1 MDKLSITT
9 HLMAILTA
17 FSAFTMPIAL
27 EVLNRVKSRYGSAY
41 YMDSI
46 EGIMGFKV
54 HYLFR
59 ELIFTLVALMF
70 FSVCVAFSSE
80 LVFTK
85 RLVLFFELV
94 FAFVTATLLIK
105 EFRFIK
111 TILLATRSDDLV
123 TDYLID
129 KLSEPEPESNHS
141 NHAKEIE
148 LLIQIACYNIEN
160 TTAFSEES
168 IENRLFGV
176 IEKAYLSHT
185 SSIHDE
191 TIKKLID
198 GLAVVLTSARSTN
211 NRKTYVSLQ
220 RNYAQHLILF
230 FDRKVKSYDV
240 FEQYSEEFYEES
252 IKELGSGHYWLM
264 KADFLIS
271 VNMWDLKSPQT
282 INFIDRIIRNLVD
295 FTARENPA
303 LVPEIIERYR
313 NFIGYESNFTSD
325 LHTLS
330 NLLGSNDADLYDEIS
345 QLIASH
351 EEQVNKEPEAH
362 VKQLVSLVDKAKIE
376 AIKSSTS
383 IAQYEQI
390 KSTAIEFEQEMIT
403 EIIRSKGAIASRNTA
418 QYAIT
423 TLAKD
428 NLWGAIIDCF
438 ESFSPAYSKASRLG
452 FDALP
457 CSLGRILEQ
466 LGKSHGFSSF
476 NSEELANSYPRAVP
490 ILIMYILYC
499 WRIQNLS
506 ESLRNGVD
514 KITSEIIL
522 TERTIRNVRK
532 IQSAIPYIK
541 YYVKSKEYSQA
552 FCKHFSIM
560 HEESEFHKS
569 SLIIIDEIEQYLSA
583 QLENI
588 IATQPLS
595 KELKNRYMDAVAAYP
610 ENCSRRIPL
619 LEHVSLTQSRQ
630 VPIAFNMPTENR
642 AKFLDNNDVHYSF
655 NARRVIERIHNH
667 LAFQQIEEKGLALE
681 TLSLS
686 DCNDE
691 KLIIITKH
699 DWEAWAKDKPRTDLN
714 KVNKHLVYTDTG
726 LNSYFP
732 FDMEATQPIATIY
745 SPTREGTGSLHEHL
759 RDAFEFDFKDEN
771 GSVEIQAQVHIYY

>member
-46 EGIMGFKV
+46 EEIMGFKV

-59 ELIFTLVALMF
+59 ELILTLVALMF

-80 LVFTK
+80 LVFAK

-94 FAFVTATLLIK
+94 FAFVTAALLIK

-129 KLSEPEPESNHS
+129 KLSEPESNHP
-141 NHAKEIE
+141 NHAREIE

-160 TTAFSEES
+160 TTAFTEES

-220 RNYAQHLILF
+220 RNYAQHLIIF
-230 FDRKVKSYDV
+230 FDRKVKNHDV
-240 FEQYSEEFYEES
+240 FEQYSDEFYEES
-252 IKELGSGHYWLM
+252 IKELSSGNYWLM

-282 INFIDRIIRNLVD
+282 VNFIDKIIRNLID
-295 FTARENPA
+295 LAAREKPD
-303 LVPEIIERYR
+303 LVPDILERYR
-313 NFIGYESNFTSD
+313 NFVGYESYFTSD
-325 LHTLS
+325 LH
-330 NLLGSNDADLYDEIS
+330 NLLTLFGSHSADLYDEIR

-351 EEQVNKEPEAH
+351 EEQVTKDPEAH

-383 IAQYEQI
+383 IVQYEQI
-390 KSTAIEFEQEMIT
+390 KSTAIEFEQEMIL
-403 EIIRSKGAIASRNTA
+403 EIIKSKGGIASRSTA

-428 NLWGAIIDCF
+428 NLWGHIISCF
-438 ESFSPAYSKASRLG
+438 ESFSPAHSTANRLG
-452 FDALP
+452 FDVLP
-457 CSLGRILEQ
+457 CSLSHILEQ
-466 LGKSHGFSSF
+466 LGKSHGFSYF
-476 NSEELANSYPRAVP
+476 DSEELANSYQRAVP
-490 ILIMYILYC
+490 ILIMYILYR
-499 WRIQNLS
+499 WRIQNPS
-506 ESLRNGVD
+506 KSLRKGVD
-514 KITSEIIL
+514 EITTTITL

-532 IQSAIPYIK
+532 IQSAIPHIK
-541 YYVKSKEYSQA
+541 YHVKSKEYSHA
-552 FCKHFSIM
+552 FCKYFNIM

-569 SLIIIDEIEQYLSA
+569 SLIIIDEIGKYLYA

-610 ENCSRRIPL
+610 ENRSRRIPL
-619 LEHVSLTQSRQ
+619 LEHVSLIQSKQ
-630 VPIAFNMPTENR
+630 APIVFNMPAESR
-642 AKFLDNNDVHYSF
+642 ATFLDNNDVHYSF
-655 NARRVIERIHNH
+655 NSRGVIERIHNH
-667 LAFQQIEEKGLALE
+667 LAFKQIEDNGLALE

-686 DCNDE
+686 DCNDD

-699 DWEAWAKDKPRTDLN
+699 DWEAWAKDKPRAELN

-732 FDMEATQPIATIY
+732 FDIEATQPIATIY
-745 SPTREGTGSLHEHL
+745 SPTIEGTDSLHEHL
-759 RDAFEFDFKDEN
+759 RDAFEFGFKDEN

>member
-59 ELIFTLVALMF
+59 ELILTLVALMF

-85 RLVLFFELV
+85 RFVLFFELV

-129 KLSEPEPESNHS
+129 KLSVPESNHS

-160 TTAFSEES
+160 TTAFSEEP

-185 SSIHDE
+185 SSIHDK

-313 NFIGYESNFTSD
+313 NFIGYESDFTSD

-330 NLLGSNDADLYDEIS
+330 NLFGSHGADLYDEIS
-345 QLIASH
+345 QLIVSY
-351 EEQVNKEPEAH
+351 EEQVNKEPEVH

-390 KSTAIEFEQEMIT
+390 KSTAIEFEQDMIT

-428 NLWGAIIDCF
+428 NLWGYIIDCF
-438 ESFSPAYSKASRLG
+438 ESFSPAYSKANRLG

-476 NSEELANSYPRAVP
+476 NSEELANSYQRAVP

-499 WRIQNLS
+499 WRIQHPS

-514 KITSEIIL
+514 KITSEITL

-541 YYVKSKEYSQA
+541 YYVKSKEYSHA

-569 SLIIIDEIEQYLSA
+569 SLIIIDEIEKYLSA

-610 ENCSRRIPL
+610 ENRSRRIPL
-619 LEHVSLTQSRQ
+619 LEHVSLIQSKQ
-630 VPIAFNMPTENR
+630 APIVFDMPAESR

-667 LAFQQIEEKGLALE
+667 LAFKQIEENGLALE

-686 DCNDE
+686 DCNDD

-745 SPTREGTGSLHEHL
+745 SPTIEGTASLHEHL
-759 RDAFEFDFKDEN
+759 RDAFEFDFQDEN

>member
-59 ELIFTLVALMF
+59 ELILTLVALML

-80 LVFTK
+80 LVFAK

-94 FAFVTATLLIK
+94 FALVTAALLIK

-111 TILLATRSDDLV
+111 TILQATRSDDLV

-129 KLSEPEPESNHS
+129 KLSEPESNHS
-141 NHAKEIE
+141 NHAREIE

-160 TTAFSEES
+160 TTSFTEQS

-230 FDRKVKSYDV
+230 FDRKVKNYDV
-240 FEQYSEEFYEES
+240 FEQYSDEFYEES
-252 IKELGSGHYWLM
+252 IKELSSGNYWLM

-271 VNMWDLKSPQT
+271 VNMWDLKRPQT
-282 INFIDRIIRNLVD
+282 VNFIDKIIRNLID
-295 FTARENPA
+295 FAAREKPD
-303 LVPEIIERYR
+303 LVPDILERYR
-313 NFIGYESNFTSD
+313 NFVGYESYFTSD
-325 LHTLS
+325 LH
-330 NLLGSNDADLYDEIS
+330 NLLTLFGSYSADLYGEIS

-351 EEQVNKEPEAH
+351 EEQITKDPEAH
-362 VKQLVSLVDKAKIE
+362 VKQLISLVDKAKIA

-390 KSTAIEFEQEMIT
+390 KSTAFEFEQEMIL
-403 EIIRSKGAIASRNTA
+403 EIIKSKGGIASRSTA

-428 NLWGAIIDCF
+428 NLWGHIISCF
-438 ESFSPAYSKASRLG
+438 ESFSPAHSKAVRLG
-452 FDALP
+452 FDVLP
-457 CSLGRILEQ
+457 CSLSHILEQ
-466 LGKSHGFSSF
+466 LGKSHGFSSL
-476 NSEELANSYPRAVP
+476 NSEELANSYQRAVP
-490 ILIMYILYC
+490 ILIMYILYR

-506 ESLRNGVD
+506 KSLRKGAD
-514 KITSEIIL
+514 EITTTITL

-532 IQSAIPYIK
+532 IQSAIPHIK
-541 YYVKSKEYSQA
+541 YHAKSKEYSHA
-552 FCKHFSIM
+552 FCKHFNIM

-569 SLIIIDEIEQYLSA
+569 SLIIIDEIGKYLSA

-610 ENCSRRIPL
+610 ENRSRRIPL
-619 LEHVSLTQSRQ
+619 LEHVSLTQSKQ
-630 VPIAFNMPTENR
+630 DPIVFNMPTESR
-642 AKFLDNNDVHYSF
+642 ATFLDDNDVHYSF
-655 NARRVIERIHNH
+655 NARGVIERIHRH
-667 LAFQQIEEKGLALE
+667 LAFKQIMENGRALE
-681 TLSLS
+681 TLNLS
-686 DCNDE
+686 DCNDD
-691 KLIIITKH
+691 KLIFITNH
-699 DWEAWAKDKPRTDLN
+699 DWETWAKDKPRADLN

-732 FDMEATQPIATIY
+732 FDMETTQPIATIY
-745 SPTREGTGSLHEHL
+745 SPTIEGTGSLHEHL

-771 GSVEIQAQVHIYY
+771 GSVEIQALVHIYY